1 MNRFNVDR
9 NKKWVSWWPFEG
21 RRREKK
27 KTRNGLGRSPAKVVW
42 GKESRKRTRREANE
56 CGRDQWN
63 VKIQIALRPD
73 QVWWCRWLER
83 MIRRACGSLPF
94 TFQTRK
100 KKKPQ
105 VSTSQLL
112 SKKNESVSRFFFR
125 DTVHPSSGRL
135 VSIRHRFSYFHFHLL
150 RSNSSTLTQNAN
162 IPDGYC
168 ATPVGAYGGKN
179 RVKYGEWRSLSIDRW
194 KYSKW

>member
-1 MNRFNVDR
+1 MD
-9 NKKWVSWWPFEG
+9 E
-21 RRREKK
+21 
-27 KTRNGLGRSPAKVVW
+27 LGRSPAKVVW

-112 SKKNESVSRFFFR
+112 SKKSESVSRFFLSGHRSSIKWLPGIDPPSFLLFPLS
-125 DTVHPSSGRL
+125 PSSFQFFYFDPKCQHSRRVL
-135 VSIRHRFSYFHFHLL
+135 CDSRRSIRGKK
-150 RSNSSTLTQNAN
+150 SSEIWRMKESLYWPLEEFFFLAHIRHTTTA
-162 IPDGYC
+162 
-168 ATPVGAYGGKN
+168 AK
-179 RVKYGEWRSLSIDRW
+179 RVKRAGA
-194 KYSKW
+194 